1 MQNTI
6 RLIKA
11 FFEDSKWNY
20 EFDEDKNVFTTNINM
35 GGILGILRIYVFV
48 TDTDYCVYTVLNNN
62 AEKTAYARV
71 AEYLHRAN
79 YSFSNGNFEFDY
91 RDGEI
96 RYKTYVNFEGAT
108 LSTDIVEDSIYVTI
122 FMFEKYGKNLFR
134 AMLGNEDVESLVRDA
149 EKKSPDDAGKTNL

>member
-6 RLIKA
+6 RLIKD
-11 FFEDSKWNY
+11 FFENCKWKY
-20 EFDEDKNVFTTNINM
+20 EFDEDKNVFITNINM
-35 GGILGILRIYVFV
+35 DGIIGLLRIYIFV
-48 TDTDYCVYTVLNNN
+48 KDTDYCVYAVLNNN

-79 YSFSNGNFEFDY
+79 YGARDGNFEFDY

-96 RYKTYVNFEGAT
+96 RYKTYVNFEGIT
-108 LSTDIVEDSIYVTI
+108 LSSEIVEDSIFVTI

-134 AMLGNEDVESLVRDA
+134 AMLENEDIESLVQDA
-149 EKKSPDDAGKTNL
+149 EKENVDDHGDN